1 MRRDGGC
8 FVNNRG
14 SSQDSV
20 KVHDTLLNDAPR
32 CLYPESA
39 LPAVP
44 TPSLTHDITVEVAVI
59 GAGYTGL
66 SAALHIAERDR
77 VVALLEKREPGWGA
91 AGRNGGQ
98 VNAGLKH
105 DPAVVE
111 RDLGP
116 VFGRRILKLSGEAP
130 DFVFSLITRLGIDC
144 EAQRGGSLRAAYT
157 TKQVE
162 RLHAYVNQ
170 WRRYG
175 AEVDL
180 WEAAQVANATGTSRY
195 VAAAYDRRGGSV
207 NPLSFARGIG
217 RAAIRAGCTIYG
229 STPAT
234 GLTREGSGWRIAT
247 PGGVVRAEKVII
259 ATDGYSDD
267 LWPGL
272 RKSIV
277 PLFSAMI
284 ATEPLTC
291 EIADTILPGREVVYE
306 GGNIAVYFRRDNANR
321 LLMGGRGCQRR
332 TNTHADYEHL
342 VRYAERLWPQLAR
355 VEWTHWWNGQFA
367 LTPNFY
373 PRFHAPAPN
382 LFIVLGYSGR
392 GLALGAAMGA
402 PLASLALGTPLKEF
416 VLPVTPVRAI
426 PLHRLWP
433 IGVTAGVL
441 RGRLLDRLGH

>member
-1 MRRDGGC
+1 M
-8 FVNNRG
+8 
-14 SSQDSV
+14 
-20 KVHDTLLNDAPR
+20 LLNDAPR

-39 LPAVP
+39 IAAVL
-44 TPSLTHDITVEVAVI
+44 TPPLTQNINVEVAVV

-66 SAALHIAERDR
+66 SAALHMAERGHE
-77 VVALLEKREPGWGA
+77 VALLEKREPAWGA

-105 DPAVVE
+105 EPAVVE

-116 VFGRRILKLSGEAP
+116 VYGPRVLQLSGDAP
-130 DFVFSLITRLGIDC
+130 NFVFSLIARLGIDC
-144 EAQRGGSLRAAYT
+144 EAQRGGSLRVAYT
-157 TKQVE
+157 AKQVDGL
-162 RLHAYVNQ
+162 RTYVDQ
-170 WRRYG
+170 WKKYG
-175 AEVDL
+175 ADVNL
-180 WEAAQVANATGTSRY
+180 WDATQVADATGTSRY
-195 VAAAYDRRGGSV
+195 VAAAHDSRGGAV
-207 NPLSFARGIG
+207 NPLSFARGIA
-217 RAAIRAGCTIYG
+217 RAAVHAGCTIYG

-234 GLTREGSGWRIAT
+234 GLWREGSAWHIAT
-247 PGGVVRAEKVII
+247 PAGVVRAERVII

-272 RKSIV
+272 RRSIV
-277 PLFSAMI
+277 PLYSAMI
-284 ATEPLTC
+284 ATEPLTG
-291 EIADTILPGREVVYE
+291 EIADAILPGREVVYE
-306 GGNIAVYFRRDNANR
+306 GGNITVYFRRDNANR

-342 VRYAERLWPQLAR
+342 VRYAEKLWPRLAP

-373 PRFHAPAPN
+373 PRFHTPAPN

-392 GLALGAAMGA
+392 GLALGTAMGA
-402 PLASLALGTPLKEF
+402 QLASLALGMPPAEF
-416 VLPVTPVRAI
+416 VLPVTPIRAI

-433 IGVTAGVL
+433 VGVAAGVL